1 MSLDTF
7 KLHKLV
13 AKGFDKLYTD
23 HKAKWDKMVE
33 KAAESV
39 KEGVAANETIRA
51 GDVIATVEHGIRIST
66 EFDNH
71 LTLKKLTQK
80 YWATRFAEYIVEQ
93 NYPHAA
99 IDIKHGRGKKHV

>member
-1 MSLDTF
+1 MTLDTY

-13 AKGFDKLYTD
+13 SKDFDGLYRN
-23 HKAKWDKMVE
+23 HKAKWDTMVL

-39 KEGVAANETIRA
+39 KACVAANEAVRA
-51 GDVIATVEHGIRIST
+51 GDVIATVEHGVRVSH

-71 LTLKKLTQK
+71 LGIKKLTQQ

-93 NYPHAA
+93 NYPHAE
-99 IDIKHGRGKKHV
+99 IQVPEPGGN